1 MEGPNSARNYIG
13 EKRDEMKRISR
24 RQFTKT
30 LGGAALLVPLA
41 PSLAWPQEPAKKPES
56 PAAPAKPAETPP
68 QAEQAKPKP
77 APRLKLS
84 KEQEE
89 AVKKAVERRDRQ
101 LTAMRGRVLP
111 YDAEPAFVFQVRQR
125 PRSAKKMT
133 G

>member
-1 MEGPNSARNYIG
+1 MG
-13 EKRDEMKRISR
+13 EERDEMKRVSR

-30 LGGAALLVPLA
+30 LGGAALAVPLA
-41 PSLAWPQEPAKKPES
+41 PSLAWPQEAPKKPES
-56 PAAPAKPAETPP
+56 PAAPAKPAETP
-68 QAEQAKPKP
+68 QAEPPKP
-77 APRLKLS
+77 EPRLKLS

-125 PRSAKKMT
+125 PRSGRKT
-133 G
+133 

>member
-1 MEGPNSARNYIG
+1 
-13 EKRDEMKRISR
+13 MKRVSR

-30 LGGAALLVPLA
+30 LGGAALAVPLA
-41 PSLAWPQEPAKKPES
+41 SSLAWPQEAAKKPES

-68 QAEQAKPKP
+68 QAEQPKP
-77 APRLKLS
+77 EPKLKLS

-101 LTAMRGRVLP
+101 LTAMRSRVLP

-125 PRSAKKMT
+125 PRSGRKT
-133 G
+133 

>member
-1 MEGPNSARNYIG
+1 VARMN
-13 EKRDEMKRISR
+13 R
-24 RQFTKT
+24 REFAKFA
-30 LGGAALLVPLA
+30 GGAVLAVPLA

-68 QAEQAKPKP
+68 QAEQPKPKP
-77 APRLKLS
+77 KLKLS

-111 YDAEPAFVFQVRQR
+111 YDAQPAFVFQVRQR
-125 PRSAKKMT
+125 PRSGRKP
-133 G
+133 

>member
-1 MEGPNSARNYIG
+1 
-13 EKRDEMKRISR
+13 MKRISR

-30 LGGAALLVPLA
+30 LGGAALAVPLA

-56 PAAPAKPAETPP
+56 PAAPAKPAETTP
-68 QAEQAKPKP
+68 QAEQPKP
-77 APRLKLS
+77 ELRLKLS

-133 G
+133 GLGTRQPRMRNGADAF

>member
-1 MEGPNSARNYIG
+1 
-13 EKRDEMKRISR
+13 MKRISR

-56 PAAPAKPAETPP
+56 PAAPAKPAETTP
-68 QAEQAKPKP
+68 QAEQPKP
-77 APRLKLS
+77 ELRLKLS

>member
-1 MEGPNSARNYIG
+1 MNSIN
-13 EKRDEMKRISR
+13 R
-24 RQFTKT
+24 REFAK
-30 LGGAALLVPLA
+30 LVAGAALAVPLA

-68 QAEQAKPKP
+68 QAEQPKP
-77 APRLKLS
+77 EPKLKLS

-111 YDAEPAFVFQVRQR
+111 YDAEPAFVFHVRQR
-125 PRSAKKMT
+125 PRSGRKT
-133 G
+133 

>member
-1 MEGPNSARNYIG
+1 
-13 EKRDEMKRISR
+13 MKRISR

-30 LGGAALLVPLA
+30 LGGAALAVPLA
-41 PSLAWPQEPAKKPES
+41 PSLAWPQEPPKKPES
-56 PAAPAKPAETPP
+56 PAVPAKPAETPP
-68 QAEQAKPKP
+68 QAEQPKPK
-77 APRLKLS
+77 LKLS

-101 LTAMRGRVLP
+101 LTALRGRVLS

-125 PRSAKKMT
+125 PRSAKKIT